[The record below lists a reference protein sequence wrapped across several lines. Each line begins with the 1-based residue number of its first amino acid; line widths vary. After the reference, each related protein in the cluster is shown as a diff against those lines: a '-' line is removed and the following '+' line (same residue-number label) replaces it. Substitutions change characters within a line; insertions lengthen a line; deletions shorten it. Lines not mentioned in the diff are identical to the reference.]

1 VKYFELTIELGET
14 EPWRDILIAELAE
27 HGFESFVETKTGFQG
42 YIPETLFKPG
52 MIEPLLDGKPVL
64 SRQLVEIAEQN
75 WNAEWE
81 KNFDPVFVEDKLA
94 IVAPFHEVK
103 GSFKQVITITPKMS
117 FGTGHHQTTW
127 MMSRQLFDLDLA
139 GKHVLD
145 MGTGTGVLA
154 ILAEKLGAA
163 YIFAPDIDQWSYEN
177 AVENCRQNKCG
188 HVEAVHGGHE
198 LLAGK
203 FFHIILANINKN
215 VLVQHFSVY
224 STSLNSGG
232 LLLISGF
239 FETDRDDLVREAA
252 KHGFIFDQL
261 ITKEGWA
268 LIQFIKKTD

>member
-1 VKYFELTIELGET
+1 VKYFELTVELGEI
-14 EPWRDILIAELAE
+14 EPWRDIIIAELAE
-27 HGFESFVETKTGFQG
+27 QGFESFVETKTGLQG
-42 YIPETLFKPG
+42 YIQETLFKPG
-52 MIEPLLDGKPVL
+52 MIEPLLAGKPVVSHKL
-64 SRQLVEIAEQN
+64 IEIAEQN

-81 KNFDPVFVEDKLA
+81 KNFDPVYVGDKLA
-94 IVAPFHEVK
+94 IIAPFHVVEDH
-103 GSFKQVITITPKMS
+103 FQHTITITPKMS

-127 MMSRQLFDLDLA
+127 MMSRQLFNLDLT
-139 GKHVLD
+139 GKQVLD

-163 YIFAPDIDQWSYEN
+163 YVFAPDIDQWSYEN
-177 AVENCRQNKCG
+177 AVENCAQNKCKS
-188 HVEAVHGGHE
+188 VEPALGGHE

-215 VLVQHFSVY
+215 VLVQQFSVY

-268 LIQFIKKTD
+268 LIQFKK